1 MIKIIRIMMMK
12 IKKIMKDNDK
22 FDDDNNN
29 IRKIK

>member
-12 IKKIMKDNDK
+12 IEKIMKDNDK